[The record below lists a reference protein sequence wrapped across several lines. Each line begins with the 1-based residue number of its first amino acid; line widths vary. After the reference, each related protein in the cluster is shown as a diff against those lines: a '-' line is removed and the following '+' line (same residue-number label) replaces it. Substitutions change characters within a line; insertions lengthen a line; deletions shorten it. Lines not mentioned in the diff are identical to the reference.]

1 MATLLCR
8 MDVNMFALNGE
19 IIWAMIIFSK

>member
-19 IIWAMIIFSK
+19 IIWAMIK